1 MSEAIKCWNY
11 KKSIKGHNK
20 YENSDLSKLEES
32 YNDFVDSLSDTLV
45 KFKVSEIDILSC
57 EVTNQGYLN
66 VTVDVEY
73 DYTVKYSF
81 LGQEETKEKE
91 KCIQKKFCNTK
102 EKIYNLL
109 R

>member
-1 MSEAIKCWNY
+1 M
-11 KKSIKGHNK
+11 
-20 YENSDLSKLEES
+20 SKLEES

-45 KFKVSEIDILSC
+45 KFKVSEIDIFSC

-81 LGQEETKEKE
+81 LGNEETKEKDSE
-91 KCIQKKFCNTK
+91 DKMNFVFDYSNNEYKLVDFNGLAT
-102 EKIYNLL
+102 YFS
-109 R
+109 RY